1 MQDLDETQLRSNTK
15 DARAGRNTN
24 TSILVAADM
33 HATEALNQQWETIS
47 NGNRCQIR
55 SNYGYS
61 SRAYRVSSSGTSW
74 RFHLAVYHKTTRL
87 CIAFSA
93 HGSTRAK
100 CTRSN
105 GRNTDKIQH
114 KKYKNWTKC
123 KYIDPRIWENATMS
137 ITNVKCVNPIA
148 PGAIVEEIG
157 EIMHLTWIV
166 T

>member
-1 MQDLDETQLRSNTK
+1 MQELAGIQLRSNTK

-47 NGNRCQIR
+47 NGNMCQIR
-55 SNYGYS
+55 SNYGYN

-87 CIAFSA
+87 CIALSA

-100 CTRSN
+100 SIRSN
-105 GRNTDKIQH
+105 GRLQIRSNTKDARTWRNTNTSMLVATEIHATETLNQQWGKS
-114 KKYKNWTKC
+114 
-123 KYIDPRIWENATMS
+123 IWVFQMCL
-137 ITNVKCVNPIA
+137 V
-148 PGAIVEEIG
+148 
-157 EIMHLTWIV
+157 
-166 T
+166 